1 MYPSLEERTRAFDVM
16 GGFQNGVGGMVLSDL
31 DGTAETI
38 PRQWV
43 TAGFFD
49 VLGGTPMLGR
59 AFLPSDDSQQ
69 SSVVVLTEALWR
81 ARFDADPS
89 VVGRDIRLDGT
100 PYTVVGVMPQ
110 EAQLFGRTSIW
121 ALLPLSG
128 SPASFRSVY
137 FLQAVG

>member
-16 GGFQNGVGGMVLSDL
+16 GGFQNGVGGMVLGDL

-38 PRQWV
+38 PRLWV

-49 VLGGTPMLGR
+49 VLGVTPMLGR

-100 PYTVVGVMPQ
+100 PYTVVGVMP
-110 EAQLFGRTSIW
+110 
-121 ALLPLSG
+121 
-128 SPASFRSVY
+128 
-137 FLQAVG
+137 